1 MSERRREIAILMIAD
16 VVVDVFTEE
25 TQSLEAEA
33 TSYPVE
39 KGVDITDHIRVMP
52 LRLSVSGVVSDFGLI
67 DYEGEDTLIPS
78 DYARAR
84 LEELFNDAGLITV
97 ATSRRTYENMAMV
110 SLEISRDSDTGHALL
125 FDAEFQQITT
135 IENTRTIIRVK
146 VPRQGKKKD
155 LGPKATKKGDG
166 KRMAPVDKFGQWYDD
181 DIGEYRDGGQPQPDG
196 TWKLYKGRPVSD
208 YTKEPVKTD
217 AEYRAIKNNKKLF
230 DAAGVGDDEVLGP
243 RDGVTILNPEDF
255 EVVR

>member
-166 KRMAPVDKFGQWYDD
+166 KRMAPVDIVASTSVQSAPRSSGST
-181 DIGEYRDGGQPQPDG
+181 IVRAA
-196 TWKLYKGRPVSD
+196 RPSS
-208 YTKEPVKTD
+208 
-217 AEYRAIKNNKKLF
+217 
-230 DAAGVGDDEVLGP
+230 AAGAGIMRIALLESGTSTSVTRSRRPHARARYCLRVSP
-243 RDGVTILNPEDF
+243 RRNAS
-255 EVVR
+255 RSCR